1 MNTTIRGHNF
11 RVMVVMA
18 LIAVLVLSTM
28 ALVYALRPVPTT
40 SHGDA
45 TPAHRAMSADG
56 ARGSTSP
63 KIPTSSATPKWFN
76 AWAMEAF
83 AKASGEGER
92 QMNQTAGEKRKEG
105 GTRCTP
111 GGASSWRGASGATGY
126 LLSPKI
132 GEKGVRRGRH

>member
-56 ARGSTSP
+56 ARGSTITKDPNIKRHAEVVQRLGNGSP
-63 KIPTSSATPKWFN
+63 
-76 AWAMEAF
+76 
-83 AKASGEGER
+83 R
-92 QMNQTAGEKRKEG
+92 
-105 GTRCTP
+105 
-111 GGASSWRGASGATGY
+111 
-126 LLSPKI
+126 
-132 GEKGVRRGRH
+132 